1 MSVDRKTYS
10 SLSKAVITVD
20 VYFSVYVYR
29 VIDPVCNTEIASYRI
44 HHILFCAR
52 GPSDSEE
59 RRCFAFTCSH
69 GDSVETAIF
78 QCHVFRCEAP
88 DAVRHLVH
96 YVWDIISKSSMKCK
110 YLVPGS
116 PI

>member
-1 MSVDRKTYS
+1 MIYS
-10 SLSKAVITVD
+10 FAVLCI
-20 VYFSVYVYR
+20 YR
-29 VIDPVCNTEIASYRI
+29 VKDPVGNTEIASYRI

-69 GDSVETAIF
+69 GDSAETAIF

-88 DAVRHLVH
+88 DAVR
-96 YVWDIISKSSMKCK
+96 C
-110 YLVPGS
+110 
-116 PI
+116 